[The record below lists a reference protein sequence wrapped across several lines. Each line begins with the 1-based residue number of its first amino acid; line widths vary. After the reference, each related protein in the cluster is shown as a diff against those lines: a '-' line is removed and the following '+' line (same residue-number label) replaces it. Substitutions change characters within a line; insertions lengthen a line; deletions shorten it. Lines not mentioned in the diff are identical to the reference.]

1 MRGYDIKITPVK
13 DDRLWRI
20 VEISD
25 RQTLHQLS
33 GIVRDEFS
41 LTGNHLYCF
50 YLGDKPYNA
59 RTAYGGPAADTRRLA
74 VKTTLGSLGLKKG
87 RRFLYVFDFADD
99 RIFRLQVQR
108 IHNVGDPS
116 KLPRVTKRHGQVAR
130 PSRSS
135 EETKRQ
141 ETLAELGDMS
151 ERLGSVADSW
161 SQGKRP
167 SKASLRQE
175 YELATELGARI
186 AGDWEKVK
194 LLEKHSRSDVSG
206 WLIALPEA
214 LAAEGLT
221 DEALAI
227 IDTLGGI
234 EPDAFLGDKPLVLCK
249 AGRGDEARKEA
260 EANAE
265 RFPEDAWI
273 WAKGGDVF
281 WKLGDTAKA
290 ESFFRRALELA
301 GNTQYLRESVLERLL
316 ALLEE
321 MCKSD
326 AARDLAAAE
335 QRRRA
340 RSER

>member
-41 LTGNHLYCF
+41 LIGNHLYCF
-50 YLGDKPYNA
+50 YLGEKPYNA

-87 RRFLYVFDFADD
+87 KRFLYVFDFAAD

-116 KLPRVTKRHGQVAR
+116 KLLRITKRHGQVAR

-135 EETKRQ
+135 EETKRK
-141 ETLAELGDMS
+141 EALAELGDMS

-167 SKASLRQE
+167 SKASVPSIISSDLTVIGTLNASGDIQIDGKVEGDINTSSITVGEKAVVNGEIRAE
-175 YELATELGARI
+175 EAVIRGHIIGSIRAVKVHLASTAHVE
-186 AGDWEKVK
+186 GDI
-194 LLEKHSRSDVSG
+194 LHH
-206 WLIALPEA
+206 A
-214 LAAEGLT
+214 LAVETGAFFEGNCRHSDDPLNAQAPAPRPQVVTNPSRQAETPRQAASANPSANGASAPKPAGSGL
-221 DEALAI
+221 
-227 IDTLGGI
+227 LGG
-234 EPDAFLGDKPLVLCK
+234 KP
-249 AGRGDEARKEA
+249 AQPAT
-260 EANAE
+260 
-265 RFPEDAWI
+265 P
-273 WAKGGDVF
+273 
-281 WKLGDTAKA
+281 T
-290 ESFFRRALELA
+290 S
-301 GNTQYLRESVLERLL
+301 
-316 ALLEE
+316 
-321 MCKSD
+321 
-326 AARDLAAAE
+326 
-335 QRRRA
+335 
-340 RSER
+340 